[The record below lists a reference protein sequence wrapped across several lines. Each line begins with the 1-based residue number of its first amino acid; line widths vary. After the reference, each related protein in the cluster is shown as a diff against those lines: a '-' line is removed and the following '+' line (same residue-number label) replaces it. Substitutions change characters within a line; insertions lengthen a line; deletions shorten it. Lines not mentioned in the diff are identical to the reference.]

1 MEKLEISDHV
11 TYCFGGLTYRGVI
24 VGRYDFAEN
33 LHLTPAY
40 KVKFDEPILYSG
52 GEQTVYMMESAL
64 KKEGERET
72 LE

>member
-1 MEKLEISDHV
+1 MGKLELLDRV
-11 TYCFGGLTYRGVI
+11 TYCFGGVAYSGVI

-33 LHLTPAY
+33 LHLPTAY
-40 KVKFDEPILYSG
+40 KVDFDEPILYSG
-52 GEQTVYMMESAL
+52 GERTVYMTESAL

>member
-1 MEKLEISDHV
+1 MGKLEISDRV
-11 TYCFGGLTYRGVI
+11 SYCFGGATYSGVI

-33 LHLTPAY
+33 LHLPTAY
-40 KVKFDEPILYSG
+40 KVEFDEPILYSG
-52 GEQTVYMMESAL
+52 GEQAVYMMESAL

>member
-11 TYCFGGLTYRGVI
+11 TYCFGGLTYYVVV

-33 LHLTPAY
+33 LHLPPAY
-40 KVKFDEPILYSG
+40 KVEFDEPILYSG
-52 GEQTVYMMESAL
+52 GEQAVYMMESAL

>member
-1 MEKLEISDHV
+1 MGKLEISDRV
-11 TYCFGGLTYRGVI
+11 TFCFGGLTYRGVI

-33 LHLTPAY
+33 LNLPTAY
-40 KVKFDEPILYSG
+40 KVEFDEPILYSG

>member
-1 MEKLEISDHV
+1 MGKLELLDRV
-11 TYCFGGLTYRGVI
+11 TYCFDGATYYGVV

-33 LHLTPAY
+33 LNLPTAY
-40 KVKFDEPILYSG
+40 NVEFDEPILYSG
-52 GEQTVYMMESAL
+52 GERTVYMMESEL

>member
-11 TYCFGGLTYRGVI
+11 TYCFGGATYRGVI

-33 LHLTPAY
+33 LNLPTAY

-52 GEQTVYMMESAL
+52 GERTVYMAESAL

>member
-1 MEKLEISDHV
+1 MGRLKISDHV
-11 TYCFGGLTYRGVI
+11 TYCFGGATYSGVI
-24 VGRYDFAEN
+24 VGRYDFADN
-33 LHLTPAY
+33 LHLPTAY

-52 GEQTVYMMESAL
+52 GERTVYMMESAL